1 VQTRAAYPG
10 RLLVID
16 DEPSIRDLLTRVL
29 TNAGHKVIVAESG
42 EAALSIL
49 INDHFD
55 VLIVDRN
62 LPGLSGLDVLKLVR
76 IQDPGLF
83 AIMITAFPN
92 SESEAA
98 ARSLG
103 VHSYITKPFGIVTIV
118 AAVDAA
124 ILAGRASTGKVTTK

>member
-10 RLLVID
+10 RLLVVD
-16 DEPSIRDLLTRVL
+16 DEPSMRDLLTRVL
-29 TNAGHKVIVAESG
+29 SNAGHEVAVAESG
-42 EAALSIL
+42 EEALTRIGKER
-49 INDHFD
+49 FD
-55 VLIVDRN
+55 LLIVDRN
-62 LPGLSGLDVLKLVR
+62 LPGMSGIDVLNQVR

-83 AIMITAFPN
+83 AVMITAYPN
-92 SESEAA
+92 AESEAA

-124 ILAGRASTGKVTTK
+124 ILAGRAAAGKLDPT

>member
-1 VQTRAAYPG
+1 MQTRAAYPG

-29 TNAGHKVIVAESG
+29 ATAGHDVVVAESG
-42 EAALSIL
+42 EEALAIL
-49 INDHFD
+49 AKERFD
-55 VLIVDRN
+55 LLIIDRN
-62 LPGLSGLDVLKLVR
+62 LPGLSGLDVLRLVR

-92 SESEAA
+92 PESEAA

-124 ILAGRASTGKVTTK
+124 ILAGRAATGETK